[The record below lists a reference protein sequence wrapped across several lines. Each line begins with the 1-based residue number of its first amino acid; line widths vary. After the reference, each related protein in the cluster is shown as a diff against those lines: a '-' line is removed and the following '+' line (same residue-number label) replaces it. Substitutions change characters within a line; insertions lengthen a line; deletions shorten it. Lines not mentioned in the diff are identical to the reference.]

1 MIEYHPLLYQPFCYF
16 TLSPPYKYMYAHLP
30 HCSFSQVLPGLA
42 SCLVLCPAL
51 SGGIVSVFAVA
62 PVFLVLSAPP
72 PPLIRRPSVSGSGV
86 VSHPSYPLLAWL
98 VHPSRPS
105 RPDPLVLPAR
115 RSSHGCDGPRRVTSP
130 LSVSVALFARLT
142 LLTTPDRQ
150 IQTSCFTLGPRLACS
165 EHGVISRDS
174 GLRTSPA
181 RPQFQPFY
189 VIALRLVYPDHL
201 SL

>member
-62 PVFLVLSAPP
+62 PVFLVLSVPP

-98 VHPSRPS
+98 VHPQPPFQAGPS
-105 RPDPLVLPAR
+105 RTACPTLVPWMRRSPPSDVTSQCQCCSVRTPDPPN
-115 RSSHGCDGPRRVTSP
+115 DP
-130 LSVSVALFARLT
+130 
-142 LLTTPDRQ
+142 
-150 IQTSCFTLGPRLACS
+150 
-165 EHGVISRDS
+165 
-174 GLRTSPA
+174 
-181 RPQFQPFY
+181 
-189 VIALRLVYPDHL
+189 
-201 SL
+201 